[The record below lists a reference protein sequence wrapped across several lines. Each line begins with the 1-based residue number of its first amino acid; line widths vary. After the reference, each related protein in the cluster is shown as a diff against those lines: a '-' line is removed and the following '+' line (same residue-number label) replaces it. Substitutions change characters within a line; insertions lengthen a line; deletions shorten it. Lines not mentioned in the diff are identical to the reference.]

1 MSESKHRRPA
11 DDRENDGDRPED
23 SAPARRTAAPGTAPW
38 VIPTLLT
45 LLLLGVA
52 WIVVFYIAGYMIPFM
67 TELGNWNLAIGMGL
81 IAASFVVATQWK

>member
-1 MSESKHRRPA
+1 MSESPQRKSAADRAKIAGSRDEEQPTRR
-11 DDRENDGDRPED
+11 
-23 SAPARRTAAPGTAPW
+23 SAAPGTAPW

-52 WIVVFYIAGYMIPFM
+52 WIVVFYIAGQLIPFM
-67 TELGNWNLAIGMGL
+67 AALGNWNLAVGMGL

>member
-1 MSESKHRRPA
+1 MPESQQRKSAADSENS
-11 DDRENDGDRPED
+11 DELETT
-23 SAPARRTAAPGTAPW
+23 RRTGAPGTAAW

-52 WIVVFYIAGYMIPFM
+52 WIVVFYVAGYMIPFM
-67 TELGNWNLAIGMGL
+67 AALGNWNLAIGMGL

>member
-1 MSESKHRRPA
+1 MSESQQRKSA
-11 DDRENDGDRPED
+11 ADREKIAGSRDDGEPT
-23 SAPARRTAAPGTAPW
+23 RRNAAPGTAPW

-52 WIVVFYIAGYMIPFM
+52 WIVVFYIAGHLIPFM
-67 TELGNWNLAIGMGL
+67 AALGNWNLAVGMGL